1 MTKPVLEVRDL
12 VKHFPGNNPGE
23 TIHAV
28 NGVSFDLRPGE
39 TVGLVGESGSGKS
52 TIGRSVVRLNRPTS
66 GLVRFG
72 DRDITNIGER
82 EMRPLRKELQIVFQD
97 PYSTLNPR
105 MKVGNLIGELVKL
118 HHRDLTP
125 AQRREQVTALAA
137 RVHLNADLLTR
148 FPNELSG
155 GQLQRVCIARAL
167 APNPKVIV
175 LDEPTSSL
183 DLSVRAGIL
192 ELLGE
197 LQRDTGVAMLFISHD
212 LETVQLV
219 SHRILVLYL
228 GSVVES
234 GPSDSVFAHQAHPYA
249 QALLSADLPPDP
261 DVELDRFVLQG
272 EVPGPVHLPPGCPF
286 APRCP
291 LARQDCTTAKPAA
304 TQVGPNHFA
313 ACVRV
318 ADGTNDIR
326 KAPPQAV
333 QTDLHGQYQQEFLGR
348 TT

>member
-1 MTKPVLEVRDL
+1 MVEPILKVRNL
-12 VKHFPGNNPGE
+12 VKHFPGNRPGE
-23 TIHAV
+23 IIHAV
-28 NGVSFDLRPGE
+28 NGVSFDLVPGQ

-52 TIGRSVVRLNRPTS
+52 TIGRNVVRLLRPTS
-66 GLVRFG
+66 GTIHFG
-72 DRDITNIGER
+72 GRDISTINER
-82 EMRPLRKELQIVFQD
+82 EMRPLRKEIQIVFQD
-97 PYSTLNPR
+97 PYSALNPR
-105 MKVGNLIGELVKL
+105 MRVGNLIGEMVKL
-118 HHRDLTP
+118 HSGLD
-125 AQRREQVTALAA
+125 AAARRAKVTALAA

-167 APNPKVIV
+167 ATDPKVIV

-197 LQRDTGVAMLFISHD
+197 LQRETGVAMLFISHD

-228 GSVVES
+228 GFVAED
-234 GPSDSVFAHQAHPYA
+234 GPADSVFDRPAHPYS

-261 DVELDRFVLQG
+261 DVVLDRQILQG
-272 EVPGPVHLPPGCPF
+272 EVPGPVNLPPGCPF

-291 LARQDCTTAKPAA
+291 LVRDECTRARPAA
-304 TQVGPNHFA
+304 VTVGADHHA

-318 ADGTNDIR
+318 DDGTNDIR
-326 KAPPQAV
+326 SASAR
-333 QTDLHGQYQQEFLGR
+333 TDTDTHKKFQDQFVR
-348 TT
+348 RAT

>member
-1 MTKPVLEVRDL
+1 MAEPILKVRNL
-12 VKHFPGNNPGE
+12 VKHFPGSQPGE

-28 NGVSFDLRPGE
+28 NGVSFDLQPGE

-52 TIGRSVVRLNRPTS
+52 TIGRCVLRLYRPTA
-66 GLVRFG
+66 GTIQFG
-72 DRDITNIGER
+72 DRDITTISER
-82 EMRPLRKELQIVFQD
+82 EMRPLRKEIQIVFQD
-97 PYSTLNPR
+97 PYSALNPR

-118 HHRDLTP
+118 HTDLNTADRRD
-125 AQRREQVTALAA
+125 AVAALAA

-167 APNPKVIV
+167 ATNPKVIV

-197 LQRDTGVAMLFISHD
+197 LQRDTGVSMLFISHD
-212 LETVQLV
+212 LETVELV

-228 GSVVES
+228 GSVVED
-234 GPSDSVFAHQAHPYA
+234 GPSSAVFAKPSHPYS

-261 DVELDRFVLQG
+261 DVTLDRKILQG

-286 APRCP
+286 EPRCP
-291 LARQDCTTAKPAA
+291 IARPDCRQGKPPPQAIGD
-304 TQVGPNHFA
+304 THHA

-318 ADGTNDIR
+318 ADGSNDIR
-326 KAPPQAV
+326 NAESLADGDTHKKLQD
-333 QTDLHGQYQQEFLGR
+333 QFIGR
-348 TT
+348 TS

>member
-1 MTKPVLEVRDL
+1 MAEPILKVRDL
-12 VKHFPGNNPGE
+12 VKHFPGSSPGE

-28 NGVSFDLRPGE
+28 NGVSFDLMPGE

-52 TIGRSVVRLNRPTS
+52 TIGRCVVRLYRPTA
-66 GLVRFG
+66 GTIQFG
-72 DRDITNIGER
+72 DRDITTIKER
-82 EMRPLRKELQIVFQD
+82 QMRPLRKEIQIVFQD
-97 PYSTLNPR
+97 PYSALNPR

-118 HHRDLTP
+118 HTDLDAP
-125 AQRREQVTALAA
+125 ARRETVAALAA

-167 APNPKVIV
+167 ATNPKVIV

-197 LQRDTGVAMLFISHD
+197 LQRETGVSMLFISHD
-212 LETVQLV
+212 LETVELV

-228 GSVVES
+228 GSVVED
-234 GPSDSVFAHQAHPYA
+234 GPSDAVFANPSHPYT

-261 DVELDRFVLQG
+261 DVVLDRKILQG
-272 EVPGPVHLPPGCPF
+272 EVPGPVNLPTGCPF
-286 APRCP
+286 EPRCP
-291 LARQDCTTAKPAA
+291 IARPDCSQAKPPPAA
-304 TQVGPNHFA
+304 IGDKHHA

-326 KAPPQAV
+326 NAELL
-333 QTDLHGQYQQEFLGR
+333 TDGDTHKKLQDQFIGR
-348 TT
+348 TS

>member
-1 MTKPVLEVRDL
+1 MTKPILQVRDL
-12 VKHFPGNNPGE
+12 VKHFPGTKPGE

-28 NGVSFDLRPGE
+28 NGVSFDLMPGE

-66 GLVRFG
+66 GKILFG
-72 DRDITNIGER
+72 DRDITAIKER
-82 EMRPLRKELQIVFQD
+82 EMRSLRKEIQIVFQD
-97 PYSTLNPR
+97 PYSALNPR

-118 HHRDLTP
+118 HFPDLSVADRRD
-125 AQRREQVTALAA
+125 RVVALAA
-137 RVHLNADLLTR
+137 RVHLNEDLLSR

-155 GQLQRVCIARAL
+155 GQLQRVCVARAL
-167 APNPKVIV
+167 APNPKLIV

-197 LQRDTGVAMLFISHD
+197 LQRDTGVSMLFISHD

-228 GSVVES
+228 GSIMES
-234 GPSDSVFAHQAHPYA
+234 GPSDSVFNAPAHPYA

-261 DVELDRFVLQG
+261 EIKLDRKILSG

-291 LARQDCTTAKPAA
+291 IVRGECSQAKPAA
-304 TQVGPNHFA
+304 LEVGTNHLA
-313 ACVRV
+313 SCVRI
-318 ADGTNDIR
+318 ADGSNDIR
-326 KAPPQAV
+326 NAVPQDS
-333 QTDLHGQYQQEFLGR
+333 TDTHSQFEQGFLGR
-348 TT
+348 TP

>member
-1 MTKPVLEVRDL
+1 MGEPILKVRDL
-12 VKHFPGNNPGE
+12 VKHFSGGKPGE
-23 TIHAV
+23 KIHAV
-28 NGVSFDLRPGE
+28 NGVSFDLKPGE

-52 TIGRSVVRLNRPTS
+52 TIGRCVLRLYKPTA
-66 GLVRFG
+66 GNIKFG
-72 DRDITNIGER
+72 NRDITVINER
-82 EMRPLRKELQIVFQD
+82 QMRPLRKEIQIVFQD
-97 PYSTLNPR
+97 PYSALNPR
-105 MKVGNLIGELVKL
+105 MKVGSLIGELVKL
-118 HHRDLTP
+118 HSSLDATARRDTV
-125 AQRREQVTALAA
+125 AALAA

-167 APNPKVIV
+167 ATNPKVIV

-197 LQRDTGVAMLFISHD
+197 LQRETGVSMLFISHD
-212 LETVQLV
+212 LETVELV

-228 GSVVES
+228 GSVVED
-234 GPSDSVFAHQAHPYA
+234 GPADAVFANPSHPYT

-261 DVELDRFVLQG
+261 DVILDRKILEG
-272 EVPGPVHLPPGCPF
+272 EVPGPVNLPPGCPF

-291 LARQDCTTAKPAA
+291 LVRPDCITSKP
-304 TQVGPNHFA
+304 GPSAIGKNHHA

-318 ADGTNDIR
+318 VDGTNDIR
-326 KAPPQAV
+326 SAGALAESDIHKKFKDQ
-333 QTDLHGQYQQEFLGR
+333 FIGR
-348 TT
+348 KS

>member
-1 MTKPVLEVRDL
+1 MVEPILRVHDL
-12 VKHFPGNNPGE
+12 VKHFPGSQPGE

-28 NGVSFDLRPGE
+28 NGVSFDLKPGE

-52 TIGRSVVRLNRPTS
+52 TIGRCVLRLYKPTA
-66 GLVRFG
+66 GRIEFG
-72 DRDITNIGER
+72 GRDITTIKER
-82 EMRPLRKELQIVFQD
+82 QMRPLRKEIQIVFQD
-97 PYSTLNPR
+97 PYSALNPR

-118 HHRDLTP
+118 HTDLD
-125 AQRREQVTALAA
+125 AAARRETVTALAA

-167 APNPKVIV
+167 ATNPKVIV

-197 LQRDTGVAMLFISHD
+197 LQRETGVSMLFISHD
-212 LETVQLV
+212 LETVELV

-228 GSVVES
+228 GSVVED
-234 GPSDSVFAHQAHPYA
+234 GPSKAVFANPSHPYYRKI
-249 QALLSADLPPDP
+249 L
-261 DVELDRFVLQG
+261 EG
-272 EVPGPVHLPPGCPF
+272 EVPGPVNLPPGCPF

-291 LARQDCTTAKPAA
+291 LVRPDCNAAKP
-304 TQVGPNHFA
+304 GPSAIGENHHA

-326 KAPPQAV
+326 NADANAEGDIHKKFQD
-333 QTDLHGQYQQEFLGR
+333 QFIGR
-348 TT
+348 TS